1 MRIRPCSVI
10 LTDAGPNRLAVMA
23 ALRQIRSDLSL
34 RDAKVLIDNLPQ
46 VILHDVDSEEADRAS
61 RRLQY
66 AGAGGRT
73 EKPNLSTNIRD
84 WLQSRCTLEAIKA
97 AYDTAEAD
105 DKQTSDEESARP
117 RVWQELAQHMQP
129 GDELWEYSSPSVFWE
144 NMCGRAGYAVVRNGD
159 VVYTVL
165 TAMN

>member
-1 MRIRPCSVI
+1 MLIRPCSVV
-10 LTDAGPNRLAVMA
+10 LTDAGHDRLAVMA
-23 ALRQIRSDLSL
+23 ALRKIRSDLSL
-34 RDAKVLIDNLPQ
+34 REAKVLIDNLPQ
-46 VILHDVDSEEADRAS
+46 VILRDVDSEAADRAS
-61 RRLQY
+61 RILQY

-73 EKPNLSTNIRD
+73 EKPNLRTNIRD

-97 AYDTAEAD
+97 ADDTAKAD
-105 DKQTSDEESARP
+105 DEQTSDEKSARP

-144 NMCGRAGYAVVRNGD
+144 NMCGRAGYAIVRNGA

-165 TAMN
+165 TVMN